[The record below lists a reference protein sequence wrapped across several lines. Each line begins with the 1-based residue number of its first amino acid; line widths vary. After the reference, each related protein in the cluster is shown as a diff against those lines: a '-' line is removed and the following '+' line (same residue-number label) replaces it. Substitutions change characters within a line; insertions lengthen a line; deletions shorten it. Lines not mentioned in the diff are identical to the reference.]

1 MLIKQK
7 QLDGIMSGKISLAF
21 RKWKNLSVKKDSL
34 LKTSIGLVKIEDI
47 SETEMSQITEDDAK
61 LAGYDN
67 VKTLINELEK
77 TVNGVIYK
85 IQLSF
90 HSPDPRIDLRQKQ
103 QITDEELEE
112 LKEKLLNLDKFS
124 KQGKWTAKVLKAI
137 QENPKLPAVEL
148 AAKVNKEKE
157 WLKTNVR
164 KLKNL
169 GLTISH
175 EPGYTLSPL
184 GEYVVN
190 VLPEKPKKGS
200 GI

>member
-7 QLDGIMSGKISLAF
+7 HLEGIMSGDISLAF
-21 RKWKNLSVKKDSL
+21 RKWKKLAIKKGSL
-34 LKTSIGLVKIEDI
+34 IKTSIGSVKIVDFA
-47 SETEMSQITEDDAK
+47 ETDLSKITDDEAK
-61 LAGYDN
+61 LAGYESAQL
-67 VKTLINELEK
+67 VISELEK
-77 TVNGVIYK
+77 VTNGAIYR

-90 HSPDPRIDLRQKQ
+90 DKADPRIDLREQKQ
-103 QITDEELEE
+103 ISDEELEA

-124 KQGKWTAKVLKAI
+124 NQGKWTTKVLKAI
-137 QENPKLPAVEL
+137 QENPKLPAAEL
-148 AAKVNKEKE
+148 ASKVNKERE

-184 GEYVVN
+184 GEYVLN
-190 VLPEKPKKGS
+190 LLPEKAPKKS

>member
-7 QLDGIMSGKISLAF
+7 QLDGILSGKISLAF

-34 LKTSIGLVKIEDI
+34 LKTSIGLVKIADI
-47 SETEMSQITEDDAK
+47 TETELSQITDDDAEQ
-61 LAGYDN
+61 AGYDN
-67 VKTLINELEK
+67 AKTLISELEK

-90 HSPDPRIDLRQKQ
+90 HSPDPRIDLRQKN
-103 QITDEELEE
+103 QITDVEMEELT
-112 LKEKLLNLDKFS
+112 EKLLNLDKFS
-124 KQGKWTAKVLKAI
+124 KQGKWTTKVLKAI

-148 AAKVNKEKE
+148 AVKVNKEKE

-184 GEYVVN
+184 GEYVLS
-190 VLPEKPKKGS
+190 VLPEKTKKSS
-200 GI
+200 GV

>member
-7 QLDGIMSGKISLAF
+7 QLDSIISGKISLAF

>member
-90 HSPDPRIDLRQKQ
+90 YSPDPRIDLRQKQ

-124 KQGKWTAKVLKAI
+124 KQGKWTVKVLKAI

-184 GEYVVN
+184 GAYFLN
-190 VLPEKPKKGS
+190 VLLGMPKKGS

>member
-7 QLDGIMSGKISLAF
+7 QLDGILSGKISLAF

-34 LKTSIGLVKIEDI
+34 LKTSIGLVKIADI
-47 SETEMSQITEDDAK
+47 TETELSQITDDDAEQ
-61 LAGYDN
+61 AGYDN
-67 VKTLINELEK
+67 AKTLISELEK

-90 HSPDPRIDLRQKQ
+90 HSPDPRIDLRQKS
-103 QITDEELEE
+103 QITDVELEE
-112 LKEKLLNLDKFS
+112 LTEKLINLDKFS
-124 KQGKWTAKVLKAI
+124 KQGKWTTKVLKAI
-137 QENPKLPAVEL
+137 QENPKLPAIEL
-148 AAKVNKEKE
+148 AVKVNKEKE

-184 GEYVVN
+184 GEYVLS
-190 VLPEKPKKGS
+190 VLPEKTKKGS
-200 GI
+200 GV

>member
-7 QLDGIMSGKISLAF
+7 QLDGILSGKISLAF

-34 LKTSIGLVKIEDI
+34 LKTSIGLVKIADI
-47 SETEMSQITEDDAK
+47 TETELSQITDDDAEQ
-61 LAGYDN
+61 AGYDN
-67 VKTLINELEK
+67 AKTLISELEK

-90 HSPDPRIDLRQKQ
+90 HSPDPRIDLRQKS
-103 QITDEELEE
+103 QITDAELEE
-112 LKEKLLNLDKFS
+112 LTEKLLNLDKFS
-124 KQGKWTAKVLKAI
+124 KQGKWTTKVLKAI

-148 AAKVNKEKE
+148 AVKVNKEKE

-184 GEYVVN
+184 GEYVLS
-190 VLPEKPKKGS
+190 VLPEKTKKSS
-200 GI
+200 GV